1 MCLCLYMF
9 HMDHMFVMF
18 GSCFLCLCLCLCP
31 PPTSSAC
38 PRSLLAC
45 LLCCDCQNP
54 FHPPD
59 LDVPLPSSSSAARP
73 SRTPLQGSVERPQ
86 TPLTLT
92 SGPQAPLG
100 HWTVAVRGPL
110 GVEATP
116 GDGGSVAGLSCST
129 LTPSEGMDMRR
140 LLRTPRRQHGALA
153 SFCPSVVARLRR
165 MNLSA

>member
-1 MCLCLYMF
+1 
-9 HMDHMFVMF
+9 MFVYVSHGSHVCYVWLLFSVFMF
-18 GSCFLCLCLCLCP
+18 VP
-31 PPTSSAC
+31 PPSAC

-59 LDVPLPSSSSAARP
+59 LDVPLPSASSAARP
-73 SRTPLQGSVERPQ
+73 SLTPLQGSVERPQ
-86 TPLTLT
+86 TPLTLP
-92 SGPQAPLG
+92 SGPQAPPG
-100 HWTVAVRGPL
+100 HRTVAVRGPL
-110 GVEATP
+110 GAEATP

-140 LLRTPRRQHGALA
+140 LLRTPRRRHGALA

>member
-1 MCLCLYMF
+1 MLCLA
-9 HMDHMFVMF
+9 
-18 GSCFLCLCLCLCP
+18 CFLCLCLCLCP
-31 PPTSSAC
+31 PPHPHPPFSSAC

-45 LLCCDCQNP
+45 LLCCD

-59 LDVPLPSSSSAARP
+59 LDIPLPSTSCAARP
-73 SRTPLQGSVERPQ
+73 SLAPLQGSVERPQ
-86 TPLTLT
+86 TPLALH
-92 SGPQAPLG
+92 SGPRTA
-100 HWTVAVRGPL
+100 TVQWGPL

-140 LLRTPRRQHGALA
+140 LLRTPRRQRGALA
-153 SFCPSVVARLRR
+153 GFCPSVAARLRR